1 MENMT
6 KLLTELTID
15 ENEIPKKTVRK
26 EKAVTSKKSNLEIA
40 LSRFN
45 EQIVS
50 GSKTIVSA
58 FDKKINSENS
68 WISLTNGT
76 VYVPAIVSLIPRID
90 SFDFDKLLW
99 KVQKGNQKLSFNGI
113 DGTYPTAKEA
123 EKIFSSPQENFG
135 VHADYFFDNSNFAHG
150 KHPVCLDKSA

>member
-26 EKAVTSKKSNLEIA
+26 EKVVTSKKSNLEIA

-58 FDKKINSENS
+58 FDKKINSKNS

-90 SFDFDKLLW
+90 KFDFVDWMNEMDMGKRKFFLMVIKVTIQLL
-99 KVQKGNQKLSFNGI
+99 
-113 DGTYPTAKEA
+113 
-123 EKIFSSPQENFG
+123 
-135 VHADYFFDNSNFAHG
+135 
-150 KHPVCLDKSA
+150 

>member
-40 LSRFN
+40 ISQFN
-45 EQIVS
+45 EWVIA
-50 GSKTIVSA
+50 GSRKIVSA

-90 SFDFDKLLW
+90 RFDFVDW
-99 KVQKGNQKLSFNGI
+99 MNEMGNR
-113 DGTYPTAKEA
+113 
-123 EKIFSSPQENFG
+123 KIFLMAMKVIIQLLKKPIR
-135 VHADYFFDNSNFAHG
+135 FFNLKNQA
-150 KHPVCLDKSA
+150 

>member
-40 LSRFN
+40 ISQFN
-45 EQIVS
+45 EWVIA
-50 GSKTIVSA
+50 GSRKIVSA

-90 SFDFDKLLW
+90 KFDFVDW
-99 KVQKGNQKLSFNGI
+99 MNEMGNRKISFNSFNNYNYEG
-113 DGTYPTAKEA
+113 DYPTFEEA
-123 EKIFSSPQENFG
+123 HKL
-135 VHADYFFDNSNFAHG
+135 FFNLKYQA
-150 KHPVCLDKSA
+150 

>member
-26 EKAVTSKKSNLEIA
+26 EKVVTSKKSNLEIA

-58 FDKKINSENS
+58 FDKKQQF
-68 WISLTNGT
+68 TT
-76 VYVPAIVSLIPRID
+76 
-90 SFDFDKLLW
+90 F
-99 KVQKGNQKLSFNGI
+99 
-113 DGTYPTAKEA
+113 
-123 EKIFSSPQENFG
+123 
-135 VHADYFFDNSNFAHG
+135 
-150 KHPVCLDKSA
+150 